1 MDLMENERTLQE
13 AAGWH
18 ARLHSADCTEEDRLA
33 FEQWRRSDVAHARA
47 YEIAERTSSQLDSL
61 VLDPRLQALALLARE
76 EVAAESTT
84 RRSRSRPGR
93 AGLGGRR
100 MRWTVPAAL
109 AASVAVAI
117 LAVRFLPDALD
128 DGSATMAYESSKD
141 KARSVTLS
149 DGSTVQLDVGTRLT
163 VQMSS
168 ERRRVT
174 LLAGRAMFDV
184 AHDRSRPFSVAAADS
199 RTTALG
205 TRFQVELDPAQVIVT
220 LAQGSVAIDDESVA
234 HEWHEQLQ
242 PGEQLSV
249 DMQTAML
256 TKTTVDPSVV
266 TSWTRGRH
274 LFRSTPLHEAVDEVN
289 RYAQKKIRIGDPSLA
304 DLPVG
309 GNFIAGD
316 SELIVAAF
324 AAVLPLSVV
333 NDGNKEIILF
343 RRHEPQ
349 N

>member
-18 ARLHSADCTEEDRLA
+18 ARLHAADCTEEDRVA
-33 FEQWRRSDVAHARA
+33 FEQWRRGDVARARA
-47 YEIAERTSSQLDSL
+47 YETAERTSSQLDSL
-61 VLDPRLQALALLARE
+61 ALDPRLQAMASQAR
-76 EVAAESTT
+76 AASVRPA
-84 RRSRSRPGR
+84 RRRIG
-93 AGLGGRR
+93 
-100 MRWTVPAAL
+100 WTVPAAL
-109 AASVAVAI
+109 AASAAVAMF
-117 LAVRFLPDALD
+117 VFRFLPDALD
-128 DGSATMAYESSKD
+128 DGTATVAYESSAD
-141 KARSVTLS
+141 KTRIVTLS
-149 DGSTVQLDVGTRLT
+149 DGSTVQLDVGTRMT
-163 VQMSS
+163 AQMSS
-168 ERRRVT
+168 DRRRIT
-174 LLAGRAMFDV
+174 LLSGRAMFDV
-184 AHDRSRPFSVAAADS
+184 AHDRSRPFSVAAGDS

-205 TRFQVELDPAQVIVT
+205 TRFQVELDPTEVVVT

-234 HEWHEQLQ
+234 HDWHEQLR

-249 DMQTAML
+249 DMKTALL
-256 TKTTVDPSVV
+256 TKTTVDPSMV

-274 LFRSTPLHEAVDEVN
+274 LFRGTPLHEAVDEVN

-333 NDGNKEIILF
+333 SDGNKEIILF

>member
-1 MDLMENERTLQE
+1 MENERTLQE

-33 FEQWRRSDVAHARA
+33 FEQWRRGDVAHARA
-47 YEIAERTSSQLDSL
+47 YEMAERTSSQLDSL
-61 VLDPRLQALALLARE
+61 VLDPRLQALALLARKE
-76 EVAAESTT
+76 AAAENTT
-84 RRSRSRPGR
+84 LGQGIRQGTRW
-93 AGLGGRR
+93 GGRR
-100 MRWTVPAAL
+100 KRWTIPAAL
-109 AASVAVAI
+109 AASVAVAM
-117 LAVRFLPDALD
+117 LVFRFLPDALD
-128 DGSATMAYESSKD
+128 DGSATVAYESPKD
-141 KARSVTLS
+141 KTRSVTLS
-149 DGSTVQLDVGTRLT
+149 DGSTVQLDIGTRMT
-163 VQMSS
+163 VQMSP

-174 LLAGRAMFDV
+174 LLAGRAMFEV

-205 TRFQVELDPAQVIVT
+205 TRFQVELDPAQVVVT

-234 HEWHEQLQ
+234 HEWHEQLK

-249 DMQTAML
+249 DMKTAML